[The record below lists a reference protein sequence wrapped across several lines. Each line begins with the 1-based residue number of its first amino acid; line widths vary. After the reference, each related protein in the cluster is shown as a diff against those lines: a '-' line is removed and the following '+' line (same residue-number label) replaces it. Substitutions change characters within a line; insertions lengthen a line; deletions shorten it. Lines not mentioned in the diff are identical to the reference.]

1 IISKTAKGRNAII
14 TLDTFCQEMFHR
26 QIFTPNR
33 VKSRRI
39 AAKNL
44 LKPSYDVLR
53 NGKYARKMEQKC
65 VRAVK

>member
-1 IISKTAKGRNAII
+1 
-14 TLDTFCQEMFHR
+14 MFHR
-26 QIFTPNR
+26 QIITPNR